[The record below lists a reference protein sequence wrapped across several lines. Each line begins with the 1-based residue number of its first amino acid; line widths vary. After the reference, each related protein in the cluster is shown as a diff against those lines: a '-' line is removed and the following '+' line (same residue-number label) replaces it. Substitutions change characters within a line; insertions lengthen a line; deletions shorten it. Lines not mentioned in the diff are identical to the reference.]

1 MWVGPKLNN
10 RLRSDEYCKQ
20 HGAAGI
26 ARRAHT
32 YGGTL
37 RSLDRNEVL
46 LLFFFSLH
54 LTFHIIMHAP
64 PSSCSKNVGIVYE
77 EPAKNIPKE
86 KISTTSTNSTRTYV
100 CACTSTTLVGVVK
113 LHGANR
119 QRRLRTPLSIGEP
132 TSVRADVNDARP
144 LTGRSPTRRASAPC
158 PPARSPAHISGQ

>member
-1 MWVGPKLNN
+1 MQAAWRSWYSAQGPY
-10 RLRSDEYCKQ
+10 LRWYPEVPRSKR
-20 HGAAGI
+20 GAA
-26 ARRAHT
+26 T
-32 YGGTL
+32 
-37 RSLDRNEVL
+37 
-46 LLFFFSLH
+46 FFFSLH

-64 PSSCSKNVGIVYE
+64 PSCSKNVGIVYE

-86 KISTTSTNSTRTYV
+86 KISTTSTDSTRTYV
-100 CACTSTTLVGVVK
+100 CACTSTTLVDVVK